1 MPQQGDSFKKVQAG
15 WPLYIPAETYNAF
28 IDAAVANKN
37 RQHDV
42 ATSVAPI
49 WRDSTIVRIKNNSNS
64 PVKQFGV
71 LGIDAPA
78 ILPSASLAAFQQG
91 VMLSGSTPNF
101 GKHRGRFVVLLEPA
115 GVGEIARAVIC
126 GAAIVQLNM
135 RHELHRFADVDDGQS
150 GDLASSH
157 AGSAEIL
164 WVDAP
169 AYLSQVSAAELAEMS
184 PGDLGGD
191 DPGVDGDTEGEDG
204 SPDFNEDAGIA
215 EDPGWTYDSEDGGWT
230 YDE

>member
-15 WPLYIPAETYNAF
+15 WPLNIPAEAYNAF
-28 IDAAVANKN
+28 VDAAIANKN
-37 RQHDV
+37 RQHDR
-42 ATSVAPI
+42 ASSVAPI
-49 WRDSTIVRIKNNSNS
+49 WRDSTIVRIKNNSSS

-71 LGIDAPA
+71 LGIDGPA
-78 ILPSASLAAFQQG
+78 IKPSASLADFQQG
-91 VMLSGSTPNF
+91 VMLSCSTPTMQ
-101 GKHRGRFVVLLEPA
+101 KHRGRFVVLLEPA
-115 GVGEIARAVIC
+115 GVGEMARAVIC

-169 AYLSQVSAAELAEMS
+169 AYLSQVSSSELSQLTPDELGG
-184 PGDLGGD
+184 GDLVGTNE
-191 DPGVDGDTEGEDG
+191 DTPGEDG
-204 SPDFNEDAGIA
+204 SIDYN
-215 EDPGWTYDSEDGGWT
+215 EDGG
-230 YDE
+230 DPIEVEQDA